1 MGFIVKKGF
10 CLAILL
16 MTLVNTMTH
25 SIAAIS
31 GTKSNSTGT
40 ASCNGANDECLIND
54 MDSEF
59 LMDSEINR
67 RLLTASATQNT
78 YNRNQP
84 SANCGRDNIVVNC
97 GSPGTTKAFD
107 HRQWIGDIGSEFTP
121 MEQPN
126 KSSITRE
133 ASYQGSFTDTV
144 PFLTARIS
152 HSQFTYT
159 FSVTAGQKF
168 IRLYFFPTSY
178 DGFNQSDAFFSVK
191 AGPYT
196 LLNNFSALLTAQSL
210 GRESFFREF
219 CVNVE
224 EESQILTLT
233 FTPSTSTSNDAYAF
247 INGIEIV
254 SMPTYLY
261 YTPPEDVGLPLIGI
275 QSWFDITN
283 KTALELLY
291 RLNVGGSFI
300 SPMVDTGMFRSWY
313 DDNNYVIQNR
323 GVLPVNTT
331 IPINYK
337 KTKPYTAPDG
347 VYRTARS
354 MGTNKTINNG
364 YNLTWMLPVDS
375 GFDYLVRLHFCE
387 FQPEITKVGDRV
399 FQIFIKNHT
408 ADAFFD
414 IIYFSGGHGI
424 PMFKDYVVRMERE
437 GSEDWRDLFISLHPA
452 AEKFTGHSDA
462 ILNGLEL
469 FKLSNHEDNLAGPN
483 PIPLAVPPP
492 SQPPA
497 TSLKNSKPKTIFSI
511 IVSVS
516 LLGVLIVLCLL
527 FYVVFWRRRAAK
539 DYGSNYG
546 RSRWW
551 LDPYKAKSTR
561 TNASSLP
568 EELCR
573 QFSIAEIRAATNN
586 FDKENIIGVGGF
598 GSVYIGYI
606 DGGDTEVA
614 IKRLSPGS
622 KQGAHEFKTE
632 IEMLSQLRYLHLVSL
647 IGYSNNE
654 HEMILVYDYMKNGTL
669 REHLYGTDNDPLSWK
684 QRLQICIGGARGLHY
699 LHTGAKQTIIHRDV
713 KSTNILLDEKW
724 IAKISDFGL
733 SKMGHTSIPNTAIS
747 TAVKGTFGYLDP
759 EYFRRQQLTEKSDVY
774 SFGVVLL
781 EVLCARRAL
790 DYKLGVNKAS
800 LTHWVKICIRKRTL
814 DQIIDPFLLGRIAP
828 ECLRKFVEIAQNCL
842 LDQGIERPSMGDVV
856 GSLEFALQLQEAA
869 EAAKQDIRDVDGFDI
884 ENIYPEVA
892 LGAVV
897 NTAHSN
903 VLSCDSGHLLDSKN
917 DGLMTETMTNTLSSS
932 CFYDTVVSSG
942 DDLEIVMTN
951 LNQL

>member
-1 MGFIVKKGF
+1 
-10 CLAILL
+10 
-16 MTLVNTMTH
+16 
-25 SIAAIS
+25 
-31 GTKSNSTGT
+31 
-40 ASCNGANDECLIND
+40 
-54 MDSEF
+54 
-59 LMDSEINR
+59 MDSEINQ
-67 RLLTASATQNT
+67 RLLGPSGGTDPKITLKAKDRNNSAVD
-78 YNRNQP
+78 Y
-84 SANCGRDNIVVNC
+84 GR
-97 GSPGTTKAFD
+97 GTTEAFD
-107 HRQWIGDIGSEFTP
+107 QRQWIGDIDSEFTP
-121 MEQPN
+121 TQQTN

-133 ASYQGSFTDTV
+133 ASYQHTFTDTV
-144 PFLTARIS
+144 PYLTARLS
-152 HSQFTYT
+152 HSQFTYK
-159 FSVTAGQKF
+159 FFVTAGQKF
-168 IRLYFFPTSY
+168 IRLHFCPTNSY
-178 DGFNQSDAFFSVK
+178 EGFNQSNAFFSVK
-191 AGPYT
+191 SGPYT

-210 GRESFFREF
+210 DRKSFFREF

-224 EESQILTLT
+224 EDNQTLSLT
-233 FTPSTSTSNDAYAF
+233 FTPSTNNSNDAYAF

-261 YTPPEDVGLPLIGI
+261 YTPPKDRGLPLIGI
-275 QSWFDITN
+275 QSRFDITN

-291 RLNVGGSFI
+291 RLNVGGNLI
-300 SPMVDTGMFRSWY
+300 SPMEDTGMFRSWY

-331 IPINYK
+331 IPINYEE
-337 KTKPYTAPDG
+337 TEPYTAPDG

-375 GFDYLVRLHFCE
+375 GFNYLVRLHFCE
-387 FQPEITKVGDRV
+387 FQPEITKVQDRV
-399 FQIFIKNHT
+399 FQIFIKNQT
-408 ADAFFD
+408 AEPLFD
-414 IIYFSGGHGI
+414 IIYLSGGHGV
-424 PMFKDYVVRMERE
+424 PMFRDYVVRMERE
-437 GSEDWRDLFISLHPA
+437 GTENWRDLFISLHPA
-452 AEKFTGHSDA
+452 PEKFTRHSDA

-492 SQPPA
+492 SQPPT
-497 TSLKNSKPKTIFSI
+497 TSLKNSKPKTIISI

-516 LLGVLIVLCLL
+516 VMGVLIVLCLV

-539 DYGSNYG
+539 DYGSSYG
-546 RSRWW
+546 RSWWW

-573 QFSIAEIRAATNN
+573 QFSITEIRAATNN

-598 GSVYIGYI
+598 GSVYRGYI

-647 IGYSNNE
+647 IGYCNNE
-654 HEMILVYDYMKNGTL
+654 REMILVYDYMKNGTL

-699 LHTGAKQTIIHRDV
+699 LHTGANHTIIHRDV

-733 SKMGHTSIPNTAIS
+733 SKMGHTSIPNTAVN
-747 TAVKGTFGYLDP
+747 TEVKGTFGYLDP
-759 EYFRRQQLTEKSDVY
+759 EYYRRQQLTEKSDVY
-774 SFGVVLL
+774 SFGVVLV
-781 EVLCARRAL
+781 EVLCAKRAV
-790 DYKLGVNKAS
+790 DYKLGVDKAS
-800 LTHWVKICIRKRTL
+800 LAHWFKSCIRKRTL

-869 EAAKQDIRDVDGFDI
+869 EAAKQDIGDVDGFDI
-884 ENIYPEVA
+884 EDIYPEVA

-897 NTAHSN
+897 NTVHSN
-903 VLSCDSGHLLDSKN
+903 MLSCDSGHLLDSRS
-917 DGLMTETMTNTLSSS
+917 DGLRTDTMTNTLSSF
-932 CFYDTVVSSG
+932 CFSNTVASG
-942 DDLEIVMTN
+942 GDLEIVTTN

>member
-1 MGFIVKKGF
+1 MKHYTEK
-10 CLAILL
+10 CLSFLTIFNFLCFFFFFFFPNL
-16 MTLVNTMTH
+16 TTPINSVVTSTPKNNT
-25 SIAAIS
+25 
-31 GTKSNSTGT
+31 
-40 ASCNGANDECLIND
+40 
-54 MDSEF
+54 F
-59 LMDSEINR
+59 
-67 RLLTASATQNT
+67 
-78 YNRNQP
+78 
-84 SANCGRDNIVVNC
+84 VNC
-97 GSPGTTKAFD
+97 GSPGTTKEFD
-107 HRQWIGDIGSEFTP
+107 QRQWIGDISSEFTP

-126 KSSITRE
+126 KSSITRK
-133 ASYQGSFTDTV
+133 ASYQGTFTDTV
-144 PFLTARIS
+144 PYLTARLS
-152 HSQFTYT
+152 HSQFTYK

-168 IRLYFFPTSY
+168 IRLHFCPTNSY
-178 DGFNQSDAFFSVK
+178 EGFNQSNAFFSVK
-191 AGPYT
+191 SGPYT

-210 GRESFFREF
+210 DKKYFFREF

-224 EESQILTLT
+224 EDNQTLSLT
-233 FTPSTSTSNDAYAF
+233 FTPSTNTSNDAYAF

-261 YTPPEDVGLPLIGI
+261 YTSPEYAGPPLIGT
-275 QSWFDITN
+275 QSWVDITN

-291 RLNVGGSFI
+291 RLNVGGNLI
-300 SPMVDTGMFRSWY
+300 SPMEDSGMFRTWY
-313 DDNNYVIQNR
+313 EDDEYVIQN

-331 IPINYK
+331 IHINYK
-337 KTKPYTAPDG
+337 KNKSYTAPDV
-347 VYRTARS
+347 VYQTARS

-364 YNLTWMLPVDS
+364 YNLTWMLSVDS

-408 ADAFFD
+408 ADASFD
-414 IIYFSGGHGI
+414 IIYFSGGHGV

-437 GSEDWRDLFISLHPA
+437 GSEDRRNLSISLHPA
-452 AEKFTGHSDA
+452 PEKSTGHSDA

-483 PIPLAVPPP
+483 PIPLAVLPP

-511 IVSVS
+511 IVSISVM
-516 LLGVLIVLCLL
+516 GVLIVLCLV

-539 DYGSNYG
+539 EYGSNYG

-598 GSVYIGYI
+598 GSVYRGYI

-647 IGYSNNE
+647 IGYCNTE
-654 HEMILVYDYMKNGTL
+654 REMILVYDYMKNGTL
-669 REHLYGTDNDPLSWK
+669 REHLYETDNDPLSWK
-684 QRLQICIGGARGLHY
+684 KRLQICIGAARGLHY
-699 LHTGAKQTIIHRDV
+699 LHTGASHIIIHRDV

-733 SKMGHTSIPNTAIS
+733 SKMGHTNIPDTDVS
-747 TAVKGTFGYLDP
+747 TEVKGTFGYLDP
-759 EYFRRQQLTEKSDVY
+759 EYYRRRQLTEKSDVY

-781 EVLCARRAL
+781 EVLCARRAV
-790 DYKLGVNKAS
+790 DYKL
-800 LTHWVKICIRKRTL
+800 
-814 DQIIDPFLLGRIAP
+814 AP

-869 EAAKQDIRDVDGFDI
+869 EAAKQDIGDVDGFDL

-897 NTAHSN
+897 NTVHSN
-903 VLSCDSGHLLDSKN
+903 VLSCDSGHLLDSRS
-917 DGLMTETMTNTLSSS
+917 DGLMTNTMTNTLSSS
-932 CFYDTVVSSG
+932 CFSNTVASG
-942 DDLEIVMTN
+942 VDPEIVTTN
-951 LNQL
+951 LSHL